1 MVNMTSKLVLPF
13 EIDVE
18 MRAYQNKAFP
28 FGIIKAN
35 LENYYI
41 WLCGKLINCVGG
53 VLGHST
59 PLTKICGR
67 YAMV

>member
-28 FGIIKAN
+28 FVIIRAN
-35 LENYYI
+35 LEN
-41 WLCGKLINCVGG
+41 
-53 VLGHST
+53 
-59 PLTKICGR
+59 
-67 YAMV
+67 